1 MIKKLMTRPIS
12 GLQGTLT
19 VPGDKSLSHRGLIL
33 GAISQG
39 TTTLHHFL
47 PAADCLS
54 TLTALQQLGVPI
66 MRDSTTVTIIGQG
79 LRGLTQ
85 PKQELDMG
93 NAGTATRLL
102 AGLLAGQSF
111 TTTLIGDAS
120 LSQRPMERVRQ
131 PLPSYN

>member
-54 TLTALQQLGVPI
+54 H
-66 MRDSTTVTIIGQG
+66 
-79 LRGLTQ
+79 RGLILGAISQ
-85 PKQELDMG
+85 G
-93 NAGTATRLL
+93 
-102 AGLLAGQSF
+102 
-111 TTTLIGDAS
+111 TTTLH
-120 LSQRPMERVRQ
+120 
-131 PLPSYN
+131 